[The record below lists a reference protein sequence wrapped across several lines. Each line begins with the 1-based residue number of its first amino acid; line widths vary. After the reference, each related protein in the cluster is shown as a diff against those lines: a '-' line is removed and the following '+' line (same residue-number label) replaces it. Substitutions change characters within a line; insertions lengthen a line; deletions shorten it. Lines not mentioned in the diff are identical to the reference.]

1 MQDPYNG
8 PSNWMADDMQDQN
21 EWLVQ
26 LQPSQIVEFDAALR
40 RAKAQGLQISEVTK
54 ENFPLPE
61 FDGLVPDI
69 LERLEN
75 GRGVVVLRG
84 LPAEQ
89 YSKDALRVLYWG
101 IGKALGTAVSQSS
114 KGDYLGDVRNFGS
127 DVHSATGRGYMSNQ
141 YLPFHCDTC
150 DVVVLMVARKAK
162 AGGRSMICSSVAI
175 RNEIAATR
183 PDLLDVLYQPFPW
196 SWKGQEPKG
205 AMPYYMQPI
214 YSAHEGRFSSR
225 FIQPHIVAAF
235 ENFKE
240 LVPMTAQ
247 QAEAMELINQLA
259 NEPRFHFGMLFEAGD
274 IQLLNNHVTMHSRT
288 GFDDYE
294 DEDRKRHLLRMWL
307 SVENSRELSPAMG
320 TIYQNQQSGA
330 VRGGFPSRT
339 GTYSF
344 ETVPARD

>member
-1 MQDPYNG
+1 MDDPYSG
-8 PSNWMADDMQDQN
+8 PSNWMADDMQDQT

-40 RAKAQGLQISEVTK
+40 RANAQGLQISEVTK

-196 SWKGQEPKG
+196 SWKGQEPIG
-205 AMPYYMQPI
+205 APPHYLQPI
-214 YSAHEGRFSSR
+214 FTEHGGKFCSR
-225 FIQPHIVAAF
+225 FIQPNIAAAF

-307 SVENSRELSPAMG
+307 SVENSRELSPAMA
-320 TIYQNQQSGA
+320 TIYQSQRAGA
-330 VRGGFPSRT
+330 VRGG
-339 GTYSF
+339 YSSASGDCYY
-344 ETVPARD
+344 ETVQIGD